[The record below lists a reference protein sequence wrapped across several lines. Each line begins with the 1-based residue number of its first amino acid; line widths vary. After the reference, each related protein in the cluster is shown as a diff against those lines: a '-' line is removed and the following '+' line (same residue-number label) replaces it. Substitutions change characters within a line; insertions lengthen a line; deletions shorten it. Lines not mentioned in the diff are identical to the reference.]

1 MAPRMTKAFVQP
13 VKCADPVV
21 FAVAKRRLAQC
32 RTKFGV
38 SGGYPCVSY
47 MNWATNL
54 SSARAVRPPNE
65 MLGAMLII
73 RSSASSVTWSLLHH
87 ATDHGLVYDLGS
99 QPDTPWAAEIFITE
113 ERGTSEV
120 SEANRLGTPQ
130 DNCVEPRL
138 TPCRGNYLPGR
149 ADTESAWPALGMV
162 EPARRRAGIQGS
174 FRRERDPRGG

>member
-1 MAPRMTKAFVQP
+1 LTISASPEQQGAVDMAPRMTKAFVQP

-38 SGGYPCVSY
+38 SGGCPWVSY
-47 MNWATNL
+47 MNWAANL
-54 SSARAVRPPNE
+54 SSAGAVRPPNE

-99 QPDTPWAAEIFITE
+99 QPDIPWAAEIFITE
-113 ERGTSEV
+113 ERGTS
-120 SEANRLGTPQ
+120 
-130 DNCVEPRL
+130 
-138 TPCRGNYLPGR
+138 
-149 ADTESAWPALGMV
+149 
-162 EPARRRAGIQGS
+162 
-174 FRRERDPRGG
+174 